1 MPAVKTS
8 VSSVKS
14 SAIQGGLNSQQS
26 TRPLCNTLDHFLKSQ
41 LLDYLILI
49 HQDGQSMQKDRASNT
64 SRSGAPLVFPAKLPR
79 ILDRTKFGLVRERS
93 YPGLLRGAVENGGH
107 SRSAGRQLSHL
118 ARWFVGT
125 RSRIVCSVTSE
136 SHALRLQ
143 YATSCPAAGM
153 RRQNAPCR

>member
-26 TRPLCNTLDHFLKSQ
+26 TRPDCNTLDHFLKSQ
-41 LLDYLILI
+41 VLDYLILI
-49 HQDGQSMQKDRASNT
+49 HQDGQSTTKR
-64 SRSGAPLVFPAKLPR
+64 SRVEHVEVRGTPCFPAKLPR
-79 ILDRTKFGLVRERS
+79 ILDETKFGLAREMS
-93 YPGLLRGAVENGGH
+93 YPGLLRGAVETGGH

-118 ARWFVGT
+118 ASWFVGA
-125 RSRIVCSVTSE
+125 RSRIVCSVTS
-136 SHALRLQ
+136 HALRLQ
-143 YATSCPAAGM
+143 NAISCPAAGM